1 MYQATLFLKYC
12 LGQIEANDSI
22 FMCLQG
28 LLLVYDITDRNS
40 YEMLHYWLESIRQV
54 RCAICN
60 NSFIEKHAQL
70 ERSSVERQSNQFT

>member
-12 LGQIEANDSI
+12 LGQIEANDCI

-54 RCAICN
+54 RY
-60 NSFIEKHAQL
+60 
-70 ERSSVERQSNQFT
+70 